1 MKING
6 SRVLVC
12 NCDGTMDIDG
22 NKLAKA
28 CGANEALS
36 ISSSLFRKQ
45 IKVFE
50 NATTNCKVFVAC
62 TQQAPMFMISTIVRM
77 GRGKSTFFLPPTKS
91 NDKPN
96 LENEM
101 EFVELVLMG

>member
-1 MKING
+1 
-6 SRVLVC
+6 
-12 NCDGTMDIDG
+12 MDIDS

-45 IKVFE
+45 IEVFE
-50 NATTNCKVFVAC
+50 NATTNCKVLVAC

-77 GRGKSTFFLPPTKS
+77 GRCKSPFYYRPQKAMTNPTLRTKWNS
-91 NDKPN
+91 LNWFSMGWGMVKA
-96 LENEM
+96 
-101 EFVELVLMG
+101 ELIS